1 VYNARR
7 EGLVTQVKRKAVYAG
22 SFDPPTQGHMFM
34 IREGSLLFDEL
45 VVAIGVNPD
54 KKPLFTPE
62 EREGL
67 LRAVTRDFPNVT
79 VASFESKYLID
90 YAAQVKA
97 RYILRGIRNS
107 TDFQFEQTMRN
118 VNADRNASVTTIFL
132 IPPRELAEVSSSFVK
147 GLVGP
152 RGWARFLRGMVP
164 PAVHEA
170 LLRKFAGTTGGDDAE
185 GPPDPGDP
193 EA

>member
-1 VYNARR
+1 VAEPR
-7 EGLVTQVKRKAVYAG
+7 RKAVYAG
-22 SFDPPTQGHMFM
+22 SFDPPTEGHMFM

-45 VVAIGVNPD
+45 VVAIGVNPE
-54 KKPLFTPE
+54 KRPLFTLE
-62 EREGL
+62 ERLDL

-79 VASFESKYLID
+79 ISSFESRYLID
-90 YAAQVKA
+90 YAAQEKA
-97 RYILRGIRNS
+97 RYVLRGIRNS
-107 TDFQFEQTMRN
+107 TDFLFEQTMRN
-118 VNADRNASVTTIFL
+118 VNADRNSAVTTVFL

-152 RGWARFLRGMVP
+152 KGWARFLRGMVP

-170 LLRKFAGTTGGDDAE
+170 LLRKYGGKTGGDDAE
-185 GPPDPGDP
+185 GPDGPGDP